1 MNLPKIIV
9 TVFGLGY
16 IPFAPG
22 TFGAL
27 GGVLISAILYSFGLS
42 FYTFQFVHIGL
53 IMLAYIAGVAACNIV
68 SKEWGDDPSKVVIDE
83 TLGFWISILFLP
95 IEWYTFI
102 LAFILFRFFDILKP
116 LGIKNID
123 RYHGSH
129 AVMLDDVLAGIYTNL
144 VLQLVFYFYF

>member
-1 MNLPKIIV
+1 MNLYKNIA

-27 GGVLISAILYSFGLS
+27 GGVMISSILYICGLS
-42 FYTFQFVHIGL
+42 FYTFHFVHIAL
-53 IMLAYIAGVAACNIV
+53 VIMAYFAGVAACNV
-68 SKEWGDDPSKVVIDE
+68 VNKEWGDDPSKVVIDE

-95 IEWYTFI
+95 LEWHTFL
-102 LAFILFRFFDILKP
+102 LAFVVFRFFDIVKP
-116 LGIKNID
+116 LGIRYID
-123 RYHGSH
+123 RYHSSH

-144 VLQLVFYFYF
+144 VLQMLYYLYF